1 VRNSF
6 IDRGRPSEAD
16 ITVSRGHRQA
26 GHVGLR
32 VEARTVDIELP
43 LLDAKA
49 DPVGA
54 AVDDLCADNRTIEV
68 DVRCHSDTAIT
79 MWSRRMTGT
88 WHVGQDAT
96 RGMRPF
102 NVL

>member
-54 AVDDLCADNRTIEV
+54 AVDDLGADIRTIEV
-68 DVRCHSDTAIT
+68 DGRCHSDNAIT

-88 WHVGQDAT
+88 GQPLLVVSDT
-96 RGMRPF
+96 PGT
-102 NVL
+102 

>member
-6 IDRGRPSEAD
+6 LDRAVPAKAD

-26 GHVGLR
+26 DHVGLR
-32 VEARTVDIELP
+32 VEARTVDIELQ

-54 AVDDLCADNRTIEV
+54 AVDDLGADNRTIEV
-68 DVRCHSDTAIT
+68 DGRCQSDTAIT
-79 MWSRRMTGT
+79 IWSRRMTGT
-88 WHVGQDAT
+88 GQPLLVVSDAPGT
-96 RGMRPF
+96 
-102 NVL
+102 